1 MFQVALTVVF
11 AVLAVVLA
19 EWLWLKEHI
28 RSEANRKLIHVAH
41 GLLICVWPFFVSYK
55 IVALLEV
62 FFILLV
68 LVDKKMHIIHGASA
82 IARITWGEFL
92 YPVGIIAIALMEPNK
107 WVFVVAVLHLALAD
121 AAAALIGTRYGG
133 NNTYH
138 IFRQKKSLAGSFGFF
153 VVSILLVLFAFLMI
167 PDESIRSNLSI
178 LFLLP
183 LATTFVENIGTFG
196 LDNLLIPVTVVLLL
210 G

>member
-28 RSEANRKLIHVAH
+28 RGEANRKLIHIAH
-41 GLLICVWPFFVSYK
+41 GVLICVWPFFVSYE

-68 LVDKKMHIIHGASA
+68 LVDKKLHIIHGASA

-92 YPVGIIAIALMEPNK
+92 YPIGIITIALMQPNK

-138 IFRQKKSLAGSFGFF
+138 IFGQKKSVAGNFAFF
-153 VVSILLVLFAFLMI
+153 AVSVLLVSFAFLMV
-167 PDESIRSNLSI
+167 PDESITSNLSI
-178 LFLLP
+178 LFLVP